1 MNIAQANA
9 KTALAIQLH
18 LPMFLSLC
26 VADLHHFNA
35 NLDPTFHSEADPS
48 KKEYGSLTGFN

>member
-35 NLDPTFHSEADPS
+35 NLDPTFHSEADPA
-48 KKEYGSLTGFN
+48 KKE